1 MYLKKI
7 IADIFQNYMEDKML
21 PDTKQNKHKEGYME
35 EQHSQKFKSQRSREK
50 WCNAYKRMIWS
61 ATDFS
66 SKTLEAKEWRRAFL

>member
-21 PDTKQNKHKEGYME
+21 PDTKPNKHKEGYME

-50 WCNAYKRMIWS
+50 
-61 ATDFS
+61 
-66 SKTLEAKEWRRAFL
+66 

>member
-21 PDTKQNKHKEGYME
+21 PDTKQNKNTEGYME

-50 WCNAYKRMIWS
+50 
-61 ATDFS
+61 
-66 SKTLEAKEWRRAFL
+66 